1 MKEIGKKIKSF
12 RKRDL
17 KMLSIGKALSI
28 LKEREQLIKEKKNS
42 KEERD
47 KIDEE
52 IKKKINN
59 ISKMNIFE
67 YLRHLNG
74 DEDNDN
80 NSNSTENES
89 VEDKIDNLEELIKN
103 NKEIKYRKLGKMNE
117 N

>member
-1 MKEIGKKIKSF
+1 
-12 RKRDL
+12 
-17 KMLSIGKALSI
+17 
-28 LKEREQLIKEKKNS
+28 
-42 KEERD
+42 
-47 KIDEE
+47 
-52 IKKKINN
+52 
-59 ISKMNIFE
+59 MNIFE